1 MVIFWIKLKVSTK
14 NTYLFDNKLVQIIE
28 IVLSINDGSE
38 KYDFLDKEET
48 HFYIKNTKKH

>member
-38 KYDFLDKEET
+38 KYDLLDKEET